1 MKYLSVCSGMEAAT
15 VAWHHMG
22 WTPVGFSEIEPFPS
36 AILKHRF
43 PNVPN
48 YGDLTKHAEWPIEQ
62 GAVDLLVGGTPC
74 QSYSIAGKREGLDD
88 PRGKLAL
95 AFAGLAE
102 RIRPKWILWENV
114 PGVLSSGG
122 GFDFAAFQDSLVKV
136 GYQLAWRVLDARYF
150 GTPQRR
156 KRVFLVGY
164 LGNWRPAAAVLF
176 ESDCLRGDSEE
187 GGASKKEH
195 TARAKDGVEGR
206 CGERIF
212 GSYSDANTAF
222 SLETTS
228 HDWSRSDQLTMI
240 MKPVAFQPGNIR
252 RQGGSNPSEDS
263 FPTLSTDSG
272 DQNPHIAI
280 PPRTIRRLTPVECE
294 RLQGFPDNW
303 SRIPWKG
310 KPEDQCPD
318 GPRYKACGN
327 SMAVPVMA
335 FIGKRIAE
343 VEAKGHQS

>member
-48 YGDLTKHAEWPIEQ
+48 YGDLTKHDEWPIEQ
-62 GAVDLLVGGTPC
+62 GAIDLLVGGTPC

-136 GYQLAWRVLDARYF
+136 GYQLAWRVLDARHF

-222 SLETTS
+222 ALETTS

-303 SRIPWKG
+303 SRIPYKG
-310 KPEDQCPD
+310 KSEEDCGD
-318 GPRYKACGN
+318 APRYCAIGN
-327 SMAVPVMA
+327 SMAVPVMRWIGERIN
-335 FIGKRIAE
+335 FIHGK
-343 VEAKGHQS
+343 VSS